1 MFFFVFLK
9 YVAIDNGTDECFGI
23 CRLLSFVQVSSTN
36 FTTYFVDLNISVGY
50 CINPSH
56 CTILETRGMKC
67 RAHSH
72 VAIRNYDHSFI
83 LFHYF

>member
-1 MFFFVFLK
+1 MALMNALVFAGFYPL
-9 YVAIDNGTDECFGI
+9 YRCHPQTLQHI
-23 CRLLSFVQVSSTN
+23 
-36 FTTYFVDLNISVGY
+36 FVDLNISVDY